1 MAAALATA
9 MAGTAG
15 RSPIPAAAA
24 LVLLGLVA
32 IVNVANLD
40 GLGGPGWR
48 SLGALAVAGRLGPE
62 TARRSVDPPFS
73 AALDVVQREMGPAD
87 RVFSSDGR
95 FRFFFPGR
103 ASQAYPARC
112 EDLRGYRVFVLGTD
126 PVTSGYMERHVR
138 VPADPA
144 FWRHC
149 AVPRL
154 IELGETDGLVI
165 FRVEPTRAVGTA
177 AAAAATVSI

>member
-1 MAAALATA
+1 
-9 MAGTAG
+9 
-15 RSPIPAAAA
+15 
-24 LVLLGLVA
+24 
-32 IVNVANLD
+32 VNVKNLD
-40 GLGGPGWR
+40 GLGAPGWR
-48 SLGALAVAGRLGPE
+48 SLGTLAAAGRLAPE
-62 TARRSVDPPFS
+62 TVRRSLDPPFS
-73 AALDVVQREMGPAD
+73 AALDVVHREMGPAD

-112 EDLRGYRVFVLGTD
+112 EDLRGYRVFVLATD
-126 PVTSGYMERHVR
+126 PVTSDYMERQVR

-144 FWRHC
+144 FWRRC
-149 AVPRL
+149 PVPRL

-165 FRVEPTRAVGTA
+165 FRIEPTRAVGA